1 VRRIEIMKGMRKDL
15 QSVIKGLK
23 SLVKKTER
31 IERELDKLPIARARK
46 GRPPATTVREGRKPG
61 RRAGGTAMDAVYKII
76 EKSKR
81 GATTTN
87 IREKTGLD
95 EKQIWNAINR
105 LKTQKKIKSARRG
118 VYVAI

>member
-1 VRRIEIMKGMRKDL
+1 VRRVESMKAMRKDL

-46 GRPPATTVREGRKPG
+46 GRPAATVRGGRKPG
-61 RRAGGTAMDAVYKII
+61 RRAAGTAMDAVYRII

-81 GATTTN
+81 GATTTK
-87 IREKTGLD
+87 IREKTGFD